1 MKQTLSKNFKLLRE
15 RLGLTQ
21 QQMADYLNISNRV
34 SISQYE
40 NGERELPLNVLE
52 SCCNLFGIELIE
64 MFEEDEAKVLT
75 NIHFAFRAD
84 ELNSDDIKS
93 ISQFKKIIG
102 NYQRMKRILGD
113 EQIPDN

>member
-1 MKQTLSKNFKLLRE
+1 MKNIISKNFKLLRE

-21 QQMADYLNISNRV
+21 QEMANYLDLPSRE

-40 NGERELPLNVLE
+40 NGQRELPLDILE
-52 SCCNLFGIELIE
+52 SCCNLFGVELID
-64 MFEEDEAKVLT
+64 MFEEDESKVIT

-84 ELNSDDIKS
+84 ELNRDDMKS

-102 NYQRMKRILGD
+102 NFQRMKRILGD
-113 EQIPDN
+113 EELS

>member
-1 MKQTLSKNFKLLRE
+1 MRDILSRNFKLLRE

-21 QQMADYLNISNRV
+21 QQMADYLGINSRE

-40 NGERELPLNVLE
+40 NGERDLSLDVLE
-52 SCCNLFGIELIE
+52 SCCNLFGIELSD
-64 MFEEDEAKVLT
+64 MFEEDESKVRT
-75 NIHFAFRAD
+75 SIYFAFRAD
-84 ELNSDDIKS
+84 DLNKDDMKS
-93 ISQFKKIIG
+93 IAQFKRVIG